1 MSVEDKIKELLEAS
15 QQEVSEKATAPGT
28 GGAKAEPMK
37 KAEGEV
43 EDLGKAV
50 TDPKEKSGPDAGKKV
65 KKAAAP
71 GGEANKGEQK
81 VKPGATPVKAEETEA
96 DEDLEAIEETIA
108 DEDTEVL
115 DEKKH
120 GDEKKVIKAMKHSKK
135 DMDEED
141 DEDEDEDDDDKEKE
155 MDEKEDEM
163 SDKEQ
168 KEMDDMKGK
177 MINAMKMMDTPE
189 GMKKLKAAYGML
201 QKNGY
206 GESVDMTDDVNALT
220 EGEDLS
226 DEFKAKA
233 KTIFESAVNSK
244 FAENIGELEEHYQN
258 QIDEEVAKVQ
268 EDLTDK
274 VDTYLS
280 YVVEQWTKDNELAI
294 ERGLK
299 SEITE
304 DFIVSLKKVFEEHYI
319 DVPEEK
325 YDLVNEQQDKI
336 TELENKLNEE
346 ISKNAESMKEV
357 NARKK
362 VSKLEEA
369 SKDLTDTQ
377 KEKFA
382 SLVESV
388 EYKDDETFEKELET
402 LKESY
407 FPKVAKPIEEDQ
419 VAVDEQS
426 ETVNVT
432 GEMKD
437 YVSAISRTIK

>member
-141 DEDEDEDDDDKEKE
+141 DEDEDEDDDDKEE
-155 MDEKEDEM
+155 MDEKEDKM
-163 SDKEQ
+163 SDKDQ

-189 GMKKLKAAYGML
+189 GMKKLRAAYGML

-244 FAENIGELEEHYQN
+244 FAEKIGELEEHYQN